1 MTENIK
7 PKIEEEEEEEEEE
20 EDSVIDIRHRKFV
33 YKVRSIQSPDHP
45 TTSFHMTQQ
54 NTSPLSTNSSY
65 TMKMNEIIGTTT
77 TTETQITDSNKYST
91 NESLFPQNTE
101 LQISSVINNIQQNH
115 LPTITFNEPTEQF
128 LSSFETTHSDVLNYE
143 NEHHLEQMINFDQ
156 SIQQLNESYG
166 DQFLNET
173 TFNGSDYNFNHE
185 FGTSSTISKDFETNE
200 TDIIHDDEI
209 VSDILQQGNNNI
221 SRIQHGPLFG
231 CAATENLFNFTISG
245 FDLLET
251 NDADN
256 VNLSVTD
263 NDCSGQRIIMGLTND
278 GYVIIDGLSIPIN
291 KKVNNMNQQNE
302 SNISFSTMNT
312 NERNISLSMS
322 QIPEDLNEKQ
332 RSVKNTNSSNEIVTG
347 LTAHGELIIANTTD
361 NCSWITAQLVS
372 VIMGLTSTGQIIC
385 GGCISDTIPGNIEMK
400 CEKIIESNEQHATAF
415 NIIVKADIHIAE
427 IITEKN
433 DSYENES
440 NHTSLAINSSI
451 SNIIRTLDSQEWS
464 QADVNTTSLLNFV
477 NDHAI
482 KQNVFP
488 TEPTKTTINDNFEDL
503 KGRISMETLDLIKR
517 LHMQYFNIEN
527 PEKQSEFSSF
537 DNSKSKKQEI
547 IRVSGKLEIL

>member
-173 TFNGSDYNFNHE
+173 TFN
-185 FGTSSTISKDFETNE
+185 
-200 TDIIHDDEI
+200 
-209 VSDILQQGNNNI
+209 
-221 SRIQHGPLFG
+221 
-231 CAATENLFNFTISG
+231 
-245 FDLLET
+245 
-251 NDADN
+251 
-256 VNLSVTD
+256 
-263 NDCSGQRIIMGLTND
+263 GQRIIMGLTND